1 VIRADLHT
9 HSDRSDGTDSPAD
22 LVRLAA
28 RHGLDVV
35 ALTDHD
41 TTAGWDEA
49 GAAAEQVGLRLV
61 RGLEVSCRF
70 ADRGVHLLAYE
81 PDPEH
86 PPLAAELE
94 RIREG
99 RTARVPAMLERLRS
113 LGVDI
118 DESDLRRA
126 AGHTTALGRPHVA
139 DALVSLGVV
148 ADRTEAFERYLNRR
162 GPGYVRRYAADL
174 EQVIGWVA
182 EAGGLTVL
190 AHPWTP
196 RHDYRALD
204 ETGLSRLKD
213 AGLAGIEV
221 DHEDHDPATREAL
234 RAIADRL
241 DLVVTGSS
249 DYHGTG
255 KVGHEL
261 GCNTTAP
268 DQLDRL
274 DRLLA
279 SRT

>member
-1 VIRADLHT
+1 MRADPHT
-9 HSDRSDGTDSPAD
+9 HSDRSDGTDAPAE

-28 RHGLDVV
+28 SQGLDVV

-41 TTAGWDEA
+41 TTDGWAEA
-49 GAAAEQVGLRLV
+49 GAAAEQFGVRLV

-81 PDPEH
+81 PDPDH
-86 PPLAAELE
+86 PPLAAELA

-99 RTARVPAMLERLRS
+99 RAARVPAMLERLRA

-139 DALVSLGVV
+139 DALISLGVV
-148 ADRTEAFERYLNRR
+148 SDRTEAFEKYLNRR

-174 EQVIGWVA
+174 EQVIAWVT
-182 EAGGLTVL
+182 EAGGVSVL

-204 ETGLSRLKD
+204 EAGLSLLKD
-213 AGLAGIEV
+213 AGLAGVEV
-221 DHEDHDPATREAL
+221 DHEDHDPATREEL
-234 RAIADRL
+234 RAVAERL

-255 KVGHEL
+255 KVGHDL
-261 GCNTTAP
+261 GCNTTSP
-268 DQLDRL
+268 EQLDRL
-274 DRLLA
+274 DRLIG

>member
-1 VIRADLHT
+1 MRADLHT
-9 HSDRSDGTDSPAD
+9 HSDRSDGTDAPAD

-28 RHGLDVV
+28 SQGLDVV

-41 TTAGWDEA
+41 TTDGWAEA
-49 GAAAEQVGLRLV
+49 GSAAEQVGVRLV
-61 RGLEVSCRF
+61 RGIEVSCRF

-81 PDPEH
+81 PDPGY
-86 PPLAAELE
+86 PPLAAELA

-99 RTARVPAMLERLRS
+99 RAARVPEMLERLRS

-118 DESDLRRA
+118 DDSDLRRA
-126 AGHTTALGRPHVA
+126 AGDTTAVGRPHVA
-139 DALVSLGVV
+139 DALITLGVV
-148 ADRTEAFERYLNRR
+148 TDRTEAFEKYLNRR

-174 EQVIGWVA
+174 EQVIAWVA
-182 EAGGLTVL
+182 DAGGVSVL

-204 ETGLSRLKD
+204 EAGLSRLKD
-213 AGLAGIEV
+213 AGLVGVEV
-221 DHEDHDPATREAL
+221 DHEDHDRATREEL
-234 RAIADRL
+234 RAVAERL

-255 KVGHEL
+255 KVGHDL
-261 GCNTTAP
+261 GCNTTAA

-274 DRLLA
+274 DRMIA